1 MPTHCNRKK
10 MDSRGTKCH
19 GRKGRRGGQMGGGTK
34 RHGRKGHSH
43 KGHGHKGRR
52 GGQMG
57 GGFMGSAAYGS
68 AAYGSASQ
76 QTDHIARQGTGPAN
90 PMSAYLPVNPPAC
103 ILGGKKHRKKT
114 HKKRSSNKKSAKKHR
129 KGKKRGGINYYMD
142 SNDGEALD
150 GVQ

>member
-10 MDSRGTKCH
+10 MDSRGTK
-19 GRKGRRGGQMGGGTK
+19 R
-34 RHGRKGHSH
+34 
-43 KGHGHKGRR
+43 HGHKGRR

-76 QTDHIARQGTGPAN
+76 QIGYIAGQGTGPAN
-90 PMSAYLPVNPPAC
+90 HGSAYLPVTPSAC
-103 ILGGKKHRKKT
+103 MLGGKKHRKKT

-129 KGKKRGGINYYMD
+129 KGKKRGGRTTPY
-142 SNDGEALD
+142 
-150 GVQ
+150 